1 MSLAVLGVLILA
13 IVAGVLLVL
22 GGLAGWVESR
32 RANDARRRAWR
43 VKR

>member
-1 MSLAVLGVLILA
+1 MSLAIWGVLILA

-22 GGLAGWVESR
+22 GGLVGWIESR

-43 VKR
+43 VRK